1 MQKFRTVVAER
12 LAPALGLSPEA
23 VLPLLEVP
31 KDPMMGDL
39 AFPCFQL
46 AKERRQAPPAIAAE
60 VAQKV
65 AAAAPI
71 VAVEAKGPYV
81 NVRLDSAAVVAHV
94 IEEATKAG
102 AAWGGS
108 REGAGKTIVID
119 YSSPNIAKPFGIGHL
134 RSTVI
139 GGALYRI
146 FSLLGYRVVGSNH
159 LGDWGT
165 QFGMMIA
172 AWKRWGD
179 NDALAMRGV
188 YFLVELYQRLNQEAE
203 KDPALKEEA
212 RTWFKRLEASDEEA
226 RSLWERFRQVSL
238 TEFKRIY
245 DLLGVTFDSYQG
257 EAFYNDK
264 LDAAVD
270 AVRAKGLAKESQG
283 ALVVDLEKWKMPPC
297 LLRKSDD
304 ASLYATRDIAA
315 ATYRHDH
322 YGADRL
328 LYVVGADQKL
338 HFRQL
343 FKVLELMGYEW
354 ASRCVH
360 VDFGLYRL
368 SGERM
373 STREKK
379 TILLEDVLQTSIDY
393 TAQILEGR
401 EMDAAKKAHIGRA
414 VGVGAVVFND
424 LKARRSKDVDFDIN
438 QVVQYDA
445 ETKSFKGETGPYL
458 QYAHTRLCGLVRQYP
473 KTIPDRVDASLLS
486 HPDEI
491 ALAKLVGAFPDV
503 VRRAGEEY
511 EPSLVSSHLLDLSA
525 AFNRYYHAGKI
536 DGSLRVI
543 TPDEAKTEARMRL
556 AACVRQVLATGLRLL
571 GVEPLEEM

>member
-1 MQKFRTVVAER
+1 MQKFRTLVAER
-12 LAPALGLSPEA
+12 LAPALGLPAEA
-23 VLPLLEVP
+23 VLALLEVP
-31 KDPMMGDL
+31 KDTAMGDL

-46 AKERRQAPPAIAAE
+46 AKERKQAPPAIAAE
-60 VAQKV
+60 AASKV
-65 AAAAPI
+65 AVAAPI
-71 VAVEAKGPYV
+71 VGVEAKGPYL
-81 NVRLDSAAVVAHV
+81 NVRLDPSAVVAHV
-94 IEEATKAG
+94 IEEASEAG

-108 REGAGKTIVID
+108 TEGKGKTIVID

-146 FSLLGYRVVGSNH
+146 FGLLGYRVVGSNH

-172 AWKRWGD
+172 AWKRWPD
-179 NDALAMRGV
+179 DAALAARGV
-188 YFLVELYQRLNQEAE
+188 RFLVELYQRFHAEME
-203 KDPALKEEA
+203 KDPALKDEA
-212 RTWFKRLEASDEEA
+212 RSWFKRLEAGDAEA
-226 RSLWERFRQVSL
+226 RSLWERFREVSL
-238 TEFKRIY
+238 SEFKRVY
-245 DLLGVTFDSYQG
+245 DLLGVTFDSYEG

-264 LDAAVD
+264 LDAVVD
-270 AVRAKGLAKESQG
+270 ALRAKGLAKESQG

-304 ASLYATRDIAA
+304 ASLYATRDLAA
-315 ATYRHDH
+315 AIWRHDKH
-322 YGADRL
+322 DADRL

-354 ASRCVH
+354 ASGCVH

-368 SGERM
+368 AGAKM

-379 TILLEDVLQTSIDY
+379 TVLLEDVLHTSIDY
-393 TAQILEGR
+393 TSQILEGR

-414 VGVGAVVFND
+414 VGVGAIVFND
-424 LKARRSKDVDFDIN
+424 LKARRAKDVDFDLE

-473 KTIPDRVDASLLS
+473 KAIPDRVDASLLS
-486 HPDEI
+486 HPDEV

-511 EPSLVSSHLLDLSA
+511 EPSLISSHLLDVSA
-525 AFNRYYHAGKI
+525 AFNRYYHAGKL

-543 TPDEAKTEARMRL
+543 TPDEAKTAARMRL